1 MLNYSRKF
9 MAVAM
14 LVTATAVLAQAP
26 TASITLNPVTADNN
40 INAAEAEQ
48 TVTVTGRVSGA
59 NVKVGDTV
67 TLTLND
73 GTGPTTFSGQVVDLG
88 NGVLGFSI
96 NVPGSALSADVDH
109 VIVTS
114 LTSGNIVIA
123 SANTSFGADPTLGM
137 TPTAG
142 GAAEPTAGPTAGTT
156 AGSGGGGGGG
166 GGTAS
171 PS

>member
-9 MAVAM
+9 MAAAM
-14 LVTATAVLAQAP
+14 LVTATAVLAQTP
-26 TASITLNPVTADNN
+26 TASITLDPVTADNN

-48 TVTVTGRVSGA
+48 TVTVTGKVSGA
-59 NVKVGDTV
+59 NVRVGDTV
-67 TLTLND
+67 ILTLND
-73 GTGPTTFSGQVVDLG
+73 GTGPTTYIGLVMDLG

-96 NVPGSALSADVDH
+96 NIPGSALSADVDH

-114 LTSGNIVIA
+114 VTSSNIVIA
-123 SANTSFGADPTLGM
+123 SANTSFGADPTQGM
-137 TPTAG
+137 EAAAG
-142 GAAEPTAGPTAGTT
+142 GGEQTAGPTAG
-156 AGSGGGGGGG
+156 AGSGGGGG